1 VPALSRDAAQA
12 ARTGHLADVTMYFG
26 KLRSRRLAITGAAG
40 VRGLGPDRLVEAD
53 ISPANVHYRR

>member
-1 VPALSRDAAQA
+1 
-12 ARTGHLADVTMYFG
+12 MYFG